1 MDHGADIAA
10 LRVNKPVQLP
20 LARGALSG
28 GKAAVGNADLHNVLR
43 TDAVIVHAGRRDKK
57 TVLVDAR
64 RHVAPG
70 RLNEAVFRELFPVG
84 NDRFTQ
90 REIGYLPRLRRALF
104 TPRRSER
111 RAGILFPVDRV
122 LHKAQ
127 RRRKRLRRSD
137 TVREARRHT
146 QLFEEDARGDELVFK
161 PRRDDKA
168 AIRDDARRIAA
179 PRRRPHRHAHAEHLR
194 GVVGL
199 GAKRVRFPE
208 KLPGIPSGSQ
218 NRHRGGNGG
227 KQVRF
232 DRLSAGAENGAR
244 GNPDERVSVPKPQ
257 RFQPGADGRKALLY
271 R

>member
-1 MDHGADIAA
+1 MLAKLKRSAEGARVPHHKGTAELATEKMPLPEKIVLPMQQHIGAPCTPAVKKGDTVYVGTVVGTAGGFVSADIH
-10 LRVNKPVQLP
+10 
-20 LARGALSG
+20 SG
-28 GKAAVGNADLHNVLR
+28 VSGKVKKIDEVLQFTGQTCQAIIIESDGLQTPYEGLKAPEVTDFDSFINAV
-43 TDAVIVHAGRRDKK
+43 RD
-57 TVLVDAR
+57 
-64 RHVAPG
+64 
-70 RLNEAVFRELFPVG
+70 
-84 NDRFTQ
+84 
-90 REIGYLPRLRRALF
+90 
-104 TPRRSER
+104 S
-111 RAGILFPVDRV
+111 
-122 LHKAQ
+122 
-127 RRRKRLRRSD
+127 
-137 TVREARRHT
+137 
-146 QLFEEDARGDELVFK
+146 
-161 PRRDDKA
+161 
-168 AIRDDARRIAA
+168 
-179 PRRRPHRHAHAEHLR
+179 